1 MNGSRQTLRRI
12 LGPTGTDAGCERSL
26 EVGDQLVEEELAGRV
41 AATDASVFCLIFTVA
56 SWSCRPATALCPSA
70 RRLGLLRGNSFF
82 ILTRS
87 ENPETP

>member
-41 AATDASVFCLIFTVA
+41 AAEMFPDVA
-56 SWSCRPATALCPSA
+56 LHVEACPDCREDYEGLRKLARSA
-70 RRLGLLRGNSFF
+70 RGEGSA
-82 ILTRS
+82 S
-87 ENPETP
+87 SP